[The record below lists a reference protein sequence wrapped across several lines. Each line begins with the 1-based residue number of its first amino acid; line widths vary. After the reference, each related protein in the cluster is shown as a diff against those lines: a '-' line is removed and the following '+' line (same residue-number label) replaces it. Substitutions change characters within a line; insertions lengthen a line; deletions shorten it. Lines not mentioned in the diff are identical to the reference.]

1 MGFSEGCG
9 GFEFGV
15 LHWAELAKP
24 QRERERDGGKS
35 GIFSRERTER
45 IFLKERDWRVIWF
58 FEKEREICSYR
69 FSRTVAV
76 SKK

>member
-24 QRERERDGGKS
+24 HREREREMEAKVG
-35 GIFSRERTER
+35 FSA
-45 IFLKERDWRVIWF
+45 
-58 FEKEREICSYR
+58 EKEQS
-69 FSRTVAV
+69 V
-76 SKK
+76 SF

>member
-35 GIFSRERTER
+35 GSFSRERTGR
-45 IFLKERDWRVIWF
+45 IFLKERDWRVNWF
-58 FEKEREICSYR
+58 FEREIEICSYR
-69 FSRTVAV
+69 FSSTVAV
-76 SKK
+76 S

>member
-24 QRERERDGGKS
+24 QRERQRERGKS
-35 GIFSRERTER
+35 GIFRRERTGR
-45 IFLKERDWRVIWF
+45 IFLKERVR
-58 FEKEREICSYR
+58 ERERYVV
-69 FSRTVAV
+69 TALQV
-76 SKK
+76 

>member
-24 QRERERDGGKS
+24 ERERERWRQKWDFQQRKNRAYL
-35 GIFSRERTER
+35 FKRERLE
-45 IFLKERDWRVIWF
+45 
-58 FEKEREICSYR
+58 
-69 FSRTVAV
+69 
-76 SKK
+76 SKLVF

>member
-24 QRERERDGGKS
+24 QRERERE
-35 GIFSRERTER
+35 REAKVG
-45 IFLKERDWRVIWF
+45 FLA
-58 FEKEREICSYR
+58 EKEQG
-69 FSRTVAV
+69 V
-76 SKK
+76 SF

>member
-24 QRERERDGGKS
+24 QREREMEAKVG
-35 GIFSRERTER
+35 FSA
-45 IFLKERDWRVIWF
+45 
-58 FEKEREICSYR
+58 EKEQS
-69 FSRTVAV
+69 V
-76 SKK
+76 SF

>member
-24 QRERERDGGKS
+24 QREREAKVG
-35 GIFSRERTER
+35 
-45 IFLKERDWRVIWF
+45 FLA
-58 FEKEREICSYR
+58 EKEQG
-69 FSRTVAV
+69 V
-76 SKK
+76 SF